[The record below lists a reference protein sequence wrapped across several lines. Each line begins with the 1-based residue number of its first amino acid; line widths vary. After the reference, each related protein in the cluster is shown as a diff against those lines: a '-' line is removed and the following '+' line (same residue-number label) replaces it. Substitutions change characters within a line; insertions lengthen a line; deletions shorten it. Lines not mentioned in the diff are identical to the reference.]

1 MKEKL
6 TDKEFHAELIDLP
19 ENHEL
24 GMEGRYRI
32 IIQGIEALQ
41 RCKWW
46 EIKAKKRINQ
56 VIRKAV
62 SNQI

>member
-1 MKEKL
+1 MAMTL
-6 TDKEFHAELIDLP
+6 TDQEFHKALLELPDCI
-19 ENHEL
+19 EL

-32 IIQGIEALQ
+32 IIMGIEALQ

-46 EIKAKKRINQ
+46 EFKEKRRINQ

-62 SNQI
+62 SNCV